1 VSCIVT
7 DCVDDVVNYVK
18 SVIEL

>member
-1 VSCIVT
+1 VICIVT

-18 SVIEL
+18 SVIEY